1 MNNMNQTWVEILGLC
16 DEVEALLRDAA
27 PVADD
32 YRLQRIRFLTA
43 RLCGRDTY
51 ITEKANRLA
60 SQAGVY
66 FSARKHQKVPG
77 GADGVMAEM
86 RYRLL
91 GSIREQAHRYL
102 RQA

>member
-1 MNNMNQTWVEILGLC
+1 MKQTWVEVLGLC

-32 YRLQRIRFLTA
+32 HRLQRIRFLTA

-60 SQAGVY
+60 SQAAVY
-66 FSARKHQKVPG
+66 LSARKHQKASG
-77 GADGVMAEM
+77 GADGVMHEM
-86 RYRLL
+86 RYSLL
-91 GSIREQAHRYL
+91 GAIREQAQWLDRSNP
-102 RQA
+102 

>member
-1 MNNMNQTWVEILGLC
+1 MNQTWIEVLGLC
-16 DEVEALLRDAA
+16 DEVETLLRDAA

-60 SQAGVY
+60 SQAEVY
-66 FSARKHQKVPG
+66 LSARRHQKQQG
-77 GADGVMAEM
+77 GADGVMHEM
-86 RYRLL
+86 RYSLL
-91 GSIREQAHRYL
+91 GSIREQAQRYL

>member
-1 MNNMNQTWVEILGLC
+1 MNNMDQTWIEVLGLC
-16 DEVEALLRDAA
+16 DEVEALLRDAV

-32 YRLQRIRFLTA
+32 HRLQRIRFLTA

-60 SQAGVY
+60 SQAAVY
-66 FSARKHQKVPG
+66 LSARKHQKAPG
-77 GADGVMAEM
+77 GADGVMHEM
-86 RYRLL
+86 RYSLL
-91 GSIREQAHRYL
+91 GAIREQGQRYL